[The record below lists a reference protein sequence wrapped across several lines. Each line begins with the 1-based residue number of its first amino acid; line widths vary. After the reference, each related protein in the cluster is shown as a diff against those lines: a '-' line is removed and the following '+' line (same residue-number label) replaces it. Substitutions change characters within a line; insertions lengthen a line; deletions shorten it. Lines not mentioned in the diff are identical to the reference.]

1 MNLTIKFK
9 GDTQEI
15 FIVPVE
21 EINVKVGDRLVLLDL
36 YAKLSTKQLYTD
48 KKTIS
53 LVRIA
58 VKLTKHQKV
67 LSELYSKSYV
77 DLDKLAD
84 CFEFFTVFYRYN
96 FVPEQNASLV
106 ERLVG
111 EKFTDVTQCLI
122 ALAGVAPRDLDE
134 YDSDEEES
142 TTDETE
148 ISAENGGFNELKEA
162 SDNSDSAEDEP
173 LADTADGSDSA
184 EQPSESTA
192 DTVTATETSKEHRKY
207 PTSNLF

>member
-58 VKLTKHQKV
+58 AKLTKHQKV
-67 LSELYSKSYV
+67 LSEL
-77 DLDKLAD
+77 
-84 CFEFFTVFYRYN
+84 
-96 FVPEQNASLV
+96 
-106 ERLVG
+106 
-111 EKFTDVTQCLI
+111 
-122 ALAGVAPRDLDE
+122 
-134 YDSDEEES
+134 
-142 TTDETE
+142 
-148 ISAENGGFNELKEA
+148 
-162 SDNSDSAEDEP
+162 
-173 LADTADGSDSA
+173 
-184 EQPSESTA
+184 
-192 DTVTATETSKEHRKY
+192 
-207 PTSNLF
+207 

>member
-122 ALAGVAPRDLDE
+122 DLAGVAPRDLDE

-162 SDNSDSAEDEP
+162 SDNAEDEP
-173 LADTADGSDSA
+173 SADIADESDSA
-184 EQPSESTA
+184 EQLSESTA
-192 DTVTATETSKEHRKY
+192 DTATATETSKEHRKY